1 MHVICLSINSLVG
14 PEMWSTFKILLFI
27 AFASFTYAA
36 VYRSPNND
44 DVKYWRDY
52 SENQLK
58 SILFSQKVDRVKVAR
73 NVIMFVGDGMSF
85 ATIAA
90 GRVLKGQ
97 MNNRSGEETK
107 FVFEDYPHLGLS
119 KTYNTDRQVSDSA
132 GTATA
137 LFTGVKTNI
146 GGICLNPAT
155 NENRDRLTSL
165 IDWAQAEGKRTGIV
179 TNTR

>member
-1 MHVICLSINSLVG
+1 MS
-14 PEMWSTFKILLFI
+14 FILKLFLFI
-27 AFASFTYAA
+27 ALAGVVFSA
-36 VYRSPNND
+36 VYRSPND
-44 DVKYWRDY
+44 DDTKYWRDY
-52 SENQLK
+52 GENQLK
-58 SILFSQKVDRVKVAR
+58 RILFSQKIDRVKVAR
-73 NVIMFVGDGMSF
+73 NVIVFVGDGMSF

-146 GGICLNPAT
+146 GGICLNPAVK
-155 NENRDRLTSL
+155 ENRDRLTTL
-165 IDWAQAEGKRTGIV
+165 IDWAQAEGKRTGVV